1 MNSEDIVIN
10 DLDDDDILN
19 IISSIPLLINHP
31 FITNFVNKRLN
42 NS

>member
-1 MNSEDIVIN
+1 MNSEDIIIN
-10 DLDDDDILN
+10 ELNDDDILN

-31 FITNFVNKRLN
+31 FIIKRLN